1 MFDVDDPTTLSHFI
15 VGAALYMFDNKHG
28 TFINCLGVS
37 LNGNPEVCTLSDRF
51 FVELSNYNLL
61 LETSTFRGFGL
72 GTFLLSTLQVLGSLG
87 YKAPTVVPFQPFHLN
102 CHKGGQYQV
111 FTHHLYLQAR
121 IEHGSA
127 YASYINIGF
136 SRVLFENDQSLC
148 SNYRKDCPVN
158 SDKKSKIIKK
168 GYHTD
173 DKFMRLLV
181 LKKWL
186 FNVFP
191 AEDV

>member
-1 MFDVDDPTTLSHFI
+1 MFDVDDPTMLSHFI
-15 VGAALYMFDNKHG
+15 VGAALYMFDNKYG

-87 YKAPTVVPFQPFHLN
+87 YKALTVVPFQPFHLN

-127 YASYINIGF
+127 YSPECC
-136 SRVLFENDQSLC
+136 SRMTSLC
-148 SNYRKDCPVN
+148 VPTTENIVLSTLTKNQRSSRKATILMTNLCA
-158 SDKKSKIIKK
+158 
-168 GYHTD
+168 YW
-173 DKFMRLLV
+173 F
-181 LKKWL
+181 
-186 FNVFP
+186 
-191 AEDV
+191 